1 MCQGRTDCTCC
12 KVHRLSANLLASE
25 SRMVMHDG
33 RKHLVIPLVMAKAS
47 VVMNGNL
54 LPVEEMLP
62 HTWNGRPVTVSHP
75 TVDGIPVSASASPE
89 VLEEWAIGTIFNARI
104 DGDAL
109 KAEAWID
116 IAKCNRNF
124 PGLIARIKSQE
135 TIDVST
141 GYFCDVEETAGE
153 LNGRKYTGIQR
164 NVRPDHLALLPD
176 EVGACSW
183 ADGCG
188 VRTNRRLSVMRKTFV
203 ANVTKAIEAMSS
215 SLSALQASVKDVIKN
230 ERGDDDHRTMM
241 IADLLS
247 DDRSPFL
254 PDDEFALREMS
265 NDTLKKLRNLYL
277 RDDDGDKPDDNSNH
291 GGDPVANKNGAG
303 GPSGEEF
310 KAIVE
315 NALKPIAEKVQNLDA
330 IINEAVSK
338 HPALAAFQKA
348 AQEKRSAL
356 IERVVSNSTISKE
369 IAETMSDE
377 ALEAVANSLAP
388 AFAPAFAGRPV
399 PSANA
404 DGKDEAAEAMSSP
417 PTVVDFIRNRNKK
430 EKA

>member
-1 MCQGRTDCTCC
+1 M
-12 KVHRLSANLLASE
+12 K
-25 SRMVMHDG
+25 
-33 RKHLVIPLVMAKAS
+33 
-47 VVMNGNL
+47 
-54 LPVEEMLP
+54 
-62 HTWNGRPVTVSHP
+62 
-75 TVDGIPVSASASPE
+75 
-89 VLEEWAIGTIFNARI
+89 
-104 DGDAL
+104 
-109 KAEAWID
+109 
-116 IAKCNRNF
+116 
-124 PGLIARIKSQE
+124 
-135 TIDVST
+135 
-141 GYFCDVEETAGE
+141 
-153 LNGRKYTGIQR
+153 
-164 NVRPDHLALLPD
+164 
-176 EVGACSW
+176 
-183 ADGCG
+183 
-188 VRTNRRLSVMRKTFV
+188 KTFV

-377 ALEAVANSLAP
+377 ALEAVANSFAP